1 MGMRQLSP
9 LYELLRLK
17 QAEFVLIIRTVG
29 RYLGKS
35 SVDSAL
41 NVSQQLLPFAHC
53 SSRDLTVH
61 FLDTADA

>member
-17 QAEFVLIIRTVG
+17 QAEFVLIIWTV
-29 RYLGKS
+29 RRHLCKS

-41 NVSQQLLPFAHC
+41 NISQQLLPFAHC
-53 SSRDLTVH
+53 LCRDMAVH
-61 FLDTADA
+61 FLDAADA